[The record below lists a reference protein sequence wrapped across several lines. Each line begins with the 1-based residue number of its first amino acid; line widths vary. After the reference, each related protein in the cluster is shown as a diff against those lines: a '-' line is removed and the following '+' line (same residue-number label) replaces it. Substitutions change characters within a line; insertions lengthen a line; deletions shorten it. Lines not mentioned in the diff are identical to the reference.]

1 MLCDKR
7 LCGRQAGAGGKL
19 HPARYLSATVSILHD
34 CDYVG
39 RAGLFSAS
47 RGTDKCGDLCI
58 NLDAASRHKADYDLL
73 RSYRALKVRYCPSVS
88 VVSAYV

>member
-7 LCGRQAGAGGKL
+7 LCVGREDKVPTGEKL
-19 HPARYLSATVSILHD
+19 RTATDLSATVSILHR

-47 RGTDKCGDLCI
+47 RGTDQRCDL
-58 NLDAASRHKADYDLL
+58 A
-73 RSYRALKVRYCPSVS
+73 
-88 VVSAYV
+88 